1 MRCSIRSS
9 DLSVRME
16 SGREEEEEEFM
27 GLDQNNSQIIIPR
40 ELIRN
45 LNMTRGGS
53 IRNLNMTRGGSRVYV
68 YSICHAFATCML
80 TFSYVRAITSEFLAC
95 PLSLSVQVGSYLY
108 NNMSGLLPAS
118 LDSNGSAALI
128 FQLQL
133 L

>member
-1 MRCSIRSS
+1 VLSS
-9 DLSVRME
+9 DLRVQEQSDGE
-16 SGREEEEEEFM
+16 EEEEEEFT
-27 GLDQNNSQIIIPR
+27 GLDQDDSRMILPR

-53 IRNLNMTRGGSRVYV
+53 RVYM
-68 YSICHAFATCML
+68 YSICPAYAMTCML
-80 TFSYVRAITSEFLAC
+80 TFSHVRAIASEFLAC
-95 PLSLSVQVGSYLY
+95 PLSLSVQVGFYLY

-118 LDSNGSAALI
+118 LDSNRSAALI